1 MKNVEDNRGSEG
13 VRPDPRTKQDKGSL
27 AQSDKPWE
35 KNPQNTTD
43 SGSAGTPKPD
53 LENGRRRTRIDGQA
67 RPYRF
72 DDYDGT
78 PSRLRRSYHTAV
90 RKNPP

>member
-43 SGSAGTPKPD
+43 SGSADTPKPD
-53 LENGRRRTRIDGQA
+53 LEKWQKTNT
-67 RPYRF
+67 
-72 DDYDGT
+72 
-78 PSRLRRSYHTAV
+78 H
-90 RKNPP
+90 